1 MKQREN
7 FKRQLT
13 EYYKHLLDRLDKRAS
28 YVDANSG
35 KGMVLYESIIDEL
48 QRVEMLMLY
57 YGLDRSDL

>member
-1 MKQREN
+1 MRQRER
-7 FKRQLT
+7 FKLQLT
-13 EYYKHLLDRLDKRAS
+13 EYYRHLLDRLGKGAS

-57 YGLDRSDL
+57 YGLNKNDL

>member
-7 FKRQLT
+7 FKRKLT
-13 EYYKHLLDRLDKRAS
+13 EYYKHLLDRLDKGAS